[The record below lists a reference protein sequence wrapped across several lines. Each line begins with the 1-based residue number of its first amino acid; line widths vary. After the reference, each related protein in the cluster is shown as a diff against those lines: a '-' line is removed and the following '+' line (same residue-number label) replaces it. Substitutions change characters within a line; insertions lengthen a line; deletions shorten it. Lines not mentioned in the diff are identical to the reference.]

1 MNPKSAISN
10 MNGFTLVELM
20 IVVLLTGI
28 AVIAIY
34 RGYNAVSQSADAQE
48 QVIELQQNLR
58 IGMYFL
64 EKDLRR
70 AGMKEEED
78 DLVGFEAAG
87 DAAVTFSMDLWGN
100 DGTSAEDLAA
110 LDVLDGTTDGIIEDL
125 TGDGD
130 VADFEER
137 ISYFVDANGN
147 FIRDYENDGTDCTAT
162 PLPPQC
168 ILISNVDAL
177 DFVYLDDESPVR
189 NILNDPGTGAVS
201 VDDLAAI
208 RTIQACMVVRTTN
221 EDMRYTNNESYEN
234 IIPTALGGPQEILPS
249 QGDHFRRRA
258 FCKEIKIRNA
268 GL

>member
-1 MNPKSAISN
+1 MRAMNPRSAKSN

-70 AGMKEEED
+70 AGMNEED
-78 DLVGFEAAG
+78 DEFAGFEAAG

-100 DGTSAEDLAA
+100 DSTSAEDLAA
-110 LDVLDGTTDGIIEDL
+110 LDALDGTTDGTIEDL

-130 VADFEER
+130 VNDFEER

-147 FIRDYENDGTDCTAT
+147 FIRDYENDAQDCTAI
-162 PLPPQC
+162 LYPQC
-168 ILISNVDAL
+168 ILITNVDAL
-177 DFVYLDDESPVR
+177 NFVYLDEDRNLLVPDVATGLLSEDER
-189 NILNDPGTGAVS
+189 ND
-201 VDDLAAI
+201 I

-221 EDMRYTNNESYEN
+221 EDMRYTNNESYAN
-234 IIPTALGGPQEILPS
+234 INPAGPEEILGP